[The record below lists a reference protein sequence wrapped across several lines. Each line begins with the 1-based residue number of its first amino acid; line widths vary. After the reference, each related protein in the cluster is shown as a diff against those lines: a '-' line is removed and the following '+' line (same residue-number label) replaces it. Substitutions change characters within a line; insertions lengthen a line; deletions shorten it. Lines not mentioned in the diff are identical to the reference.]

1 MDKKEKQKVNSIK
14 LSGNEA
20 LDFKVKWAMKKTNE
34 KGRLVN
40 LFRAKKFVEDLYT
53 EDKKNIITKYH
64 EKGYRDVEIVR
75 DTVYKHD
82 EKTVNIEIDIE
93 EGALYHIRSIN
104 WVGNTQYPSSQLS
117 QLLNME
123 AGDVYNQKSEERL
136 SMMRMQR

>member
-1 MDKKEKQKVNSIK
+1 MYKRQ
-14 LSGNEA
+14 
-20 LDFKVKWAMKKTNE
+20 TNE

-64 EKGYRDVEIVR
+64 EKGYRDAEIVR

-93 EGALYHIRSIN
+93 EGALYPVSYTH
-104 WVGNTQYPSSQLS
+104 L
-117 QLLNME
+117 
-123 AGDVYNQKSEERL
+123 DVYKRQTWVSYKGCPSRPG
-136 SMMRMQR
+136 